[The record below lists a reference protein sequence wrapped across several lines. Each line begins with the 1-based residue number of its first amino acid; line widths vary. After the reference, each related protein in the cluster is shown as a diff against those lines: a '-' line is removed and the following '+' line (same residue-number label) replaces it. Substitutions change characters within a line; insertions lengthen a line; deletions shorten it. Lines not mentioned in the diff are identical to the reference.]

1 MSVTKND
8 KGAVEQR
15 VHLIKRGGGLIQHN
29 MLKTVLIKHA
39 EKYGLMTEH
48 FVTNHI
54 PAIIQ
59 VDRVL
64 ITFPPRRDDGEDR
77 DGFQDAEADEKY
89 LKGRSTFTAPG
100 KIYSI
105 ARLCELLAQFIRD
118 FNIGLNMQGAEYSP
132 DVFNADPQFVI
143 PQHDIIENHPGDPYD
158 LGNYVAKHDIVDYIT
173 LGVESDGRLKLVMTS
188 QFLSNF
194 YLELDPVFAKQIGF
208 PTLIYAHDDQWGV
221 ILMSNQKDIPALID
235 RWDAFDIDPQIHE
248 SRTVVSTRSI
258 FTMDERLSIDVEIS
272 LPMSHSIDV
281 HDGDESHSFIL
292 NRYII
297 TDYIAV
303 ECITQ
308 QRGGVILTKSI
319 IQDSLATG
327 YTDLVKAQPSVHASQ
342 LLNGKIQAFDIR
354 LVLRY
359 KVFRIENK
367 ILKHTIARK
376 TIEMDA
382 NSSYELLLS
391 FNKRV

>member
-1 MSVTKND
+1 
-8 KGAVEQR
+8 
-15 VHLIKRGGGLIQHN
+15 
-29 MLKTVLIKHA
+29 
-39 EKYGLMTEH
+39 
-48 FVTNHI
+48 
-54 PAIIQ
+54 
-59 VDRVL
+59 
-64 ITFPPRRDDGEDR
+64 
-77 DGFQDAEADEKY
+77 
-89 LKGRSTFTAPG
+89 
-100 KIYSI
+100 
-105 ARLCELLAQFIRD
+105 
-118 FNIGLNMQGAEYSP
+118 
-132 DVFNADPQFVI
+132 
-143 PQHDIIENHPGDPYD
+143 
-158 LGNYVAKHDIVDYIT
+158 
-173 LGVESDGRLKLVMTS
+173 MTS

-303 ECITQ
+303 ESITQ

-354 LVLRY
+354 LVLR
-359 KVFRIENK
+359 
-367 ILKHTIARK
+367 
-376 TIEMDA
+376 
-382 NSSYELLLS
+382 LS
-391 FNKRV
+391 LIHI